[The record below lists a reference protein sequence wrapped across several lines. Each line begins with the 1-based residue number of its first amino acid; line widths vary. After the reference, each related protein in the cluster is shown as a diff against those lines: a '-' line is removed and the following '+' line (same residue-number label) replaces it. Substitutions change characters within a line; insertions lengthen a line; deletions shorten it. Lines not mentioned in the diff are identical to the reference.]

1 MKFFDCNACFG
12 TFMHRPIRFAET
24 ARKLLREMDF
34 YGITEAL
41 VYHARQCD
49 DSPVVG
55 NDLLLN
61 SIDGFDRL
69 HGSFAILP
77 LQTGELGS
85 LESILENMR
94 VKDIRA
100 FRAFP
105 AEHKYLM
112 TRTALAPLYDLMVEK
127 NIPLFISVNESC
139 GGISGWYLIEKIL
152 SDAPDLTLVVTEHGC
167 WGHDRFFRPLIEKY
181 EKLYLDISRYE
192 LDGGISDFCGKYGAE
207 RLLFG
212 TGFPRW
218 NPGGPILTL
227 AQTDITT
234 KEREMI
240 ASGNLERILRRVKL

>member
-1 MKFFDCNACFG
+1 MKLFDCNASLG
-12 TFMHRPIRFAET
+12 AAMVRPIRFAED
-24 ARKLLREMDF
+24 AEGLLEEMDY

-41 VYHARQCD
+41 VYHSRQYD

-55 NDLLLN
+55 NEILLDE
-61 SIDGFDRL
+61 IDGFDRL
-69 HGSFAILP
+69 HGTFAILP

-85 LESILENMR
+85 LEAILEKM
-94 VKDIRA
+94 KAKSIRA
-100 FRAFP
+100 FWAFP

-112 TRTALAPLYDLMVEK
+112 TRTALASLYDLMVEG

-139 GGISGWYLIEKIL
+139 GGISGWYLVEKIL
-152 SDAPDLTLVVTEHGC
+152 SDAPDLTLVVTEHGS

-181 EKLYLDISRYE
+181 ENLYIDTSRYE
-192 LDGGISDFCGKYGAE
+192 LDGGISDFCAKYSAE

-227 AQTDITT
+227 VQADITAH
-234 KEREMI
+234 EREMI
-240 ASGNLERILRRVKL
+240 ASGNLERILGRVRL